1 MSFISRLRSVVA
13 GDDYL
18 DSDFD
23 DLDYPGDDYEDDQG
37 RPSSIGSE
45 LAPST
50 GSPFGDGFSYLLDK
64 VFGS

>member
-23 DLDYPGDDYEDDQG
+23 EVDYEAGEQYEDDQG
-37 RPSSIGSE
+37 RSNSFGSE
-45 LAPST
+45 LAPLSDS
-50 GSPFGDGFSYLLDK
+50 SPF
-64 VFGS
+64 